1 MKIEDLRS
9 GSYMGQKMRFC
20 FAMNVFFSISL
31 DYYLSHFSHYIYFTL
46 LCCYTVILPASLWL
60 LTTSGRQ

>member
-31 DYYLSHFSHYIYFTL
+31 DYYLSHFSHYIYIATL
-46 LCCYTVILPASLWL
+46 LHCDSTRVPVA
-60 LTTSGRQ
+60 TDN